1 MLHVLPGIGSGVEGM
16 ESNLMRTLDREQLEA
31 GLLGLSDPPG
41 GTVPEETLA
50 QNGICVWHPGKRQG
64 FDPQTFA
71 RLVRVLD
78 SCGPRPTLSPHLQGS
93 AQRAPSPAPREE
105 LS

>member
-1 MLHVLPGIGSGVEGM
+1 
-16 ESNLMRTLDREQLEA
+16 MRTLDREQLEA
-31 GLLGLSDPPG
+31 GLLGLLDPPC

-50 QNGICVWHPGKRQG
+50 QNDISVWHPGKSQG

-78 SCGPRPTLSPHLQGS
+78 RCGPHPTLSLYLRGL
-93 AQRAPSPAPREE
+93 AQRAPSPAKREE
-105 LS
+105 LR